1 MSATDVTAVS
11 LSPTDLVF
19 LRELIRERSAIVI
32 DESKGYLLESRL
44 APVAR
49 RNGLG
54 SLSELVARLR
64 RERNGPLH
72 DLVVDAMTTNETS
85 FFRDIHPWTAL
96 EKVWLPELIQKR
108 SAQRTLTFWN
118 AACSSGQEPYSLA
131 MLLRDRFPQIVDT
144 WNVRIIAT
152 DLSAE
157 MLGRS
162 AAGRYTQLEVNRGLP
177 APLLIK
183 HFKRD
188 GQYWQ
193 INEQIREMVEF
204 RAMNLVDQWPFIPQ
218 VDVLFMRNVLIYFDL
233 PTKQQILTKLRGVLR
248 PDGYLMLGT
257 AETTLNVDER
267 FERVVV
273 DRATTYRPR

>member
-1 MSATDVTAVS
+1 
-11 LSPTDLVF
+11 
-19 LRELIRERSAIVI
+19 
-32 DESKGYLLESRL
+32 
-44 APVAR
+44 
-49 RNGLG
+49 
-54 SLSELVARLR
+54 
-64 RERNGPLH
+64 
-72 DLVVDAMTTNETS
+72 
-85 FFRDIHPWTAL
+85 
-96 EKVWLPELIQKR
+96 KVWLPELIQNR
-108 SAQRTLTFWN
+108 AAQRTLTFWN

-131 MLLRDRFPQIVDT
+131 MMLRDRFPQIVET

-204 RAMNLVDQWPFIPQ
+204 RAMNLVDHWPFIPQ

-233 PTKQQILTKLRGVLR
+233 PTKQEILTKLRGVLR

-267 FERVVV
+267 FERVAV
-273 DRATTYRPR
+273 DRATAYRPR